1 MNIEQAKIV
10 ACHLHAKLR
19 QNHITIH
26 PNGRVFIK
34 MYAAKRLHILPAW
47 RAELLAGYDLY
58 IRFARDAK
66 HKLVFNTDRT
76 LQFHSRHAYQR
87 LTKRYTIPQGAA
99 IRMRFQ
105 GKPLP
110 KANNTVWW
118 KLDDHPTTDLYAL
131 INKVGT

>member
-1 MNIEQAKIV
+1 MTIEQAKIL
-10 ACHLHAKLR
+10 ARHLHAKLR

-47 RAELLAGYDLY
+47 RAELLAGFDLY
-58 IRFARDAK
+58 IRFARDARC
-66 HKLVFNTDRT
+66 KLVFNTDNT

-87 LTKRYTIPQGAA
+87 LTRRFAIPDGQP

-105 GKPLP
+105 GKPQP
-110 KANNTVWW
+110 NHNTVWW

-131 INKVGT
+131 TKSPTH